1 MRPFF
6 LWLLAGALM
15 AALGGMS
22 WAWWN
27 ARAELKT
34 EEAAHA
40 LTRKERDDW
49 QATAQTAATRAEG
62 LADTARACLAREAQ
76 AQADAA
82 ERAAILDAAT
92 PRART
97 QEETEQVVDNETRKR
112 VAARLNRPL

>member
-1 MRPFF
+1 MKALF
-6 LWLLAGALM
+6 LRLLGAALVLALAGV
-15 AALGGMS
+15 S
-22 WAWWN
+22 WALWD
-27 ARAELKT
+27 ARGDLKAEK
-34 EEAAHA
+34 AAHA

-92 PRART
+92 PRPRT